1 MMLDLGWQGMQSKF
15 WVGVLSFAGV
25 VLFAHAQDYTSP
37 SSNVSKDEAVA
48 AASASDS
55 TGVNIVN
62 GGGVEA
68 TVEAPE
74 EGPLNGILKGADGPS
89 SDAPG
94 LPIED
99 TPSAATVDDNYTP
112 TERISE
118 DRSVSFPVD
127 I

>member
-1 MMLDLGWQGMQSKF
+1 MQSKF

-55 TGVNIVN
+55 TGVN

-68 TVEAPE
+68 TVEAPD

-89 SDAPG
+89 SEAPG
-94 LPIED
+94 LPIEY